1 MKYCRKCGAQ
11 IEDDA
16 EFCSNCGE
24 PVNNNKLSVTQYD
37 STLAIVIKVFM
48 ILDTIALGFF
58 IIPLAWCIPM
68 TVSTFRRLDNNEPI
82 GVGFKVCTLLFVG
95 LIPGILL
102 LVLPELDK

>member
-11 IEDDA
+11 IEDNA
-16 EFCSNCGE
+16 AFCPNCGE
-24 PVNNNKLSVTQYD
+24 PVEQQKASGQYD
-37 STLAIVIKVFM
+37 PTLVVVIKVFM
-48 ILDTIALGFF
+48 ILCTIGLGFF

-68 TVSTFRRLDNNEPI
+68 TVTAFRKLDNNEPI

-102 LVLPELDK
+102 LVLPEVK

>member
-16 EFCSNCGE
+16 EFCPNCGE
-24 PVNNNKLSVTQYD
+24 PVNGNKLSVTQYD

-68 TVSTFRRLDNNEPI
+68 TVSTFRRLDNNELI